1 MRTLT
6 VVLYGMASP
15 GLGACC
21 TSSASIPASRQAGSS
36 GTPSRRIVPLR
47 FPATSVETF
56 GAGPFCCAFPL
67 TALRQSRR
75 IETKMNWHMCRA
87 FSTWRTRDDAR
98 ATRPTFTFSRAQP
111 SKVVT
116 QDLEA
121 RTAQTHVVLDSR
133 DGVAT
138 YSATGKVRVIL
149 LWPFSDWLSTS
160 YVFLQ

>member
-6 VVLYGMASP
+6 VVLYGVASP

-21 TSSASIPASRQAGSS
+21 TSSA
-36 GTPSRRIVPLR
+36 RI
-47 FPATSVETF
+47 PATSVETF

-75 IETKMNWHMCRA
+75 IETKMNWHRCRA

-121 RTAQTHVVLDSR
+121 RTAQTHVV
-133 DGVAT
+133 
-138 YSATGKVRVIL
+138 
-149 LWPFSDWLSTS
+149 
-160 YVFLQ
+160 